1 MDNFYWLAP
10 RDMDALEIK
19 EKFGDFIKDGKRLGV
34 LFVIQNGK
42 EGEGILGL
50 ITAWDLGKIK
60 L

>member
-1 MDNFYWLAP
+1 
-10 RDMDALEIK
+10 MDALEIK